1 MNWFNQLSVFE
12 YVSIAI
18 FIIAY
23 LIYTFRVLRLSRFLG
38 NIQGSIIPKLVIRG
52 AFFTLIIIALLG
64 PSFGNDSKEV
74 KSIGKDIMI
83 AIDLSN
89 SMNAVDIQPS
99 RLEKIKYELNN
110 IIKEFNSDRIGLII
124 FSSEAFVQCPLT
136 YDQSALNLFIETLSS
151 RLVPNTGTDFGPP
164 LSLALEKL
172 DTDESAIDSKA
183 KIIIL
188 ISDGEDFGD
197 ETSTVR
203 AEIRDKGIKLFT
215 LGVGTT
221 QGSKIIM
228 PDGVK
233 KDQDGNEVVSKLN
246 RQSLKELAARTGGSY
261 FEINQRK
268 IIVTNGD
275 SMKEYDRSKLVS
287 FITGGEEEL
296 DYWTA
301 KITLGLNVRS
311 GNTDQVD
318 YNAKANIRRQT
329 SFSRMILDYIGNIS
343 NTQDVETANNHR
355 VTGTQDILR
364 SRRFFFRPIFG
375 EYYSDPF
382 SNIDSRVTVGTGVG
396 YTIIDTKRTEW
407 TIAGGPAYQATR
419 FVSVQEGENIKE
431 TTPALVIGT
440 DYDIELTK
448 KLDFIFNYNVTWG
461 NTASGGYTHH
471 MVTTFESEIIG
482 SFDFDISFIWDHISS
497 PTEAEDGIT
506 PLPDDYR
513 MTVGISYEY

>member
-23 LIYTFRVLRLSRFLG
+23 VIYTFRVLRLSRFLG

-261 FEINQRK
+261 FEINQRQ
-268 IIVTNGD
+268 ND
-275 SMKEYDRSKLVS
+275 VS
-287 FITGGEEEL
+287 RLI
-296 DYWTA
+296 
-301 KITLGLNVRS
+301 N
-311 GNTDQVD
+311 
-318 YNAKANIRRQT
+318 NINR
-329 SFSRMILDYIGNIS
+329 
-343 NTQDVETANNHR
+343 VE
-355 VTGTQDILR
+355 GQLR
-364 SRRFFFRPIFG
+364 
-375 EYYSDPF
+375 
-382 SNIDSRVTVGTGVG
+382 DSRVVDVSANK
-396 YTIIDTKRTEW
+396 YIYFLAAALLLLIIDLLTTVK
-407 TIAGGPAYQATR
+407 TIR
-419 FVSVQEGENIKE
+419 I
-431 TTPALVIGT
+431 
-440 DYDIELTK
+440 
-448 KLDFIFNYNVTWG
+448 
-461 NTASGGYTHH
+461 
-471 MVTTFESEIIG
+471 
-482 SFDFDISFIWDHISS
+482 
-497 PTEAEDGIT
+497 
-506 PLPDDYR
+506 
-513 MTVGISYEY
+513 

>member
-23 LIYTFRVLRLSRFLG
+23 FLYTFRILRLSRFLG
-38 NIQGSIIPKLVIRG
+38 NIHGSVIPKLVLRG
-52 AFFTLIIIALLG
+52 AFFALIIIALLG

-83 AIDLSN
+83 AVDLSN

-99 RLEKIKYELNN
+99 RLEKVKYELNN
-110 IIKEFNSDRIGLII
+110 IIEEFNSDRIGLII

-172 DTDESAIDSKA
+172 NTDESAIDSKA

-197 ETSTVR
+197 ETSTIR
-203 AEIRDKGIKLFT
+203 AEIREQGIKLFT

-233 KDQDGNEVVSKLN
+233 MDQDGNEVVSKLN

-261 FEINQRK
+261 FEINQRQ
-268 IIVTNGD
+268 ND
-275 SMKEYDRSKLVS
+275 VS
-287 FITGGEEEL
+287 RLINNINRVEGQL
-296 DYWTA
+296 RDA
-301 KITLGLNVRS
+301 RV
-311 GNTDQVD
+311 VD
-318 YNAKANIRRQT
+318 VSANK
-329 SFSRMILDYIGNIS
+329 YIYFL
-343 NTQDVETANNHR
+343 AAA
-355 VTGTQDILR
+355 LLLL
-364 SRRFFFRPIFG
+364 
-375 EYYSDPF
+375 
-382 SNIDSRVTVGTGVG
+382 
-396 YTIIDTKRTEW
+396 IIDLLTTVK
-407 TIAGGPAYQATR
+407 TIR
-419 FVSVQEGENIKE
+419 I
-431 TTPALVIGT
+431 
-440 DYDIELTK
+440 
-448 KLDFIFNYNVTWG
+448 
-461 NTASGGYTHH
+461 
-471 MVTTFESEIIG
+471 
-482 SFDFDISFIWDHISS
+482 
-497 PTEAEDGIT
+497 
-506 PLPDDYR
+506 
-513 MTVGISYEY
+513 